1 MATGLNLDS
10 GFAELA
16 NPYSL
21 SRPSGDGI
29 SEMAQGVISRIPQ
42 PQAQPVAAPQ
52 DESKFWTNQ
61 QTGEFYVNGVTFAQ
75 DDDTKILQ
83 VEELFDRPSVGRPQG
98 EGWMPVTE
106 GTYGQIADKI
116 RNPSLGRLFAKNF
129 GIGVDQLQQLAGSAL
144 QLAGFEETGGRIVE
158 QQEKDLAKTSVYQR
172 EFTDIE
178 SGGDVVD
185 WFVANLGQQ
194 GPMLLESIAAAGL
207 GAAVGTATGGPG
219 LGTAGGTIAGFFGK
233 NALKKKIQEAAKNYT
248 AAKAKGAKPSRADV
262 KTLKDAAGYAG
273 AAGGA
278 FLSNYALGTGD
289 IYGEMR
295 EQGVDPDDTAARM
308 QALMGAF
315 PYAAADT
322 LGEYVLASR
331 LFGGALQPRPL
342 TAGATRT
349 RRGGEL
355 LRRGLTGGAVGAGV
369 EGTTELGQEALVMG
383 LSGQDLTSDEAV
395 KRFINSFAAGAAVG
409 GAIGGAANLRR
420 GGAEETN
427 LLDSS
432 GSATAGP
439 KVAGPRAQGVLPL
452 EGGEGG
458 APSPVSEPA
467 VTDLVETPPPQ
478 FAPFGIDQQDDRTRL
493 QNQQQQIQ
501 SFITNAN
508 QELQDMAS
516 GARPLNT
523 LRIQALQRQIE
534 QARQSLATIEQQ
546 LSTTRAQGI
555 TPPPPGQ
562 LALFQPSSTPVL
574 QRGRFPEGQAQGQ
587 LSLVSGSGVVGP
599 RPMGAPAVSEP
610 VLNQQED
617 RARLENRQREQLQ
630 NRQREL
636 YELIASDDEE
646 KDVDALQAELSDV
659 RKQLIDLPPIFDVDQ
674 QTDRARLENEQRQLD
689 ALNDRLAEELTST
702 QDKLR
707 KQQIK
712 AQQKQVREALARVNK
727 QIKQLPV
734 AADTARA
741 PGQRALLTPVT
752 GKPTVGALRSAGERV
767 PTRAPAVGPNV
778 DKKKLSA
785 ARKRVN
791 LLNGVERINYNNED
805 VYEGQLKNGVPSGE
819 GIYYFAN
826 GDVIVG
832 KFKAGEVTSGTYNFS
847 DGSTYVGSFRGGA
860 FTSGTYNFSD
870 GSTYVG
876 SFRGG
881 AFDGQGVFTDVN
893 GSVADGMFKD
903 GAFVPPEP
911 PPVAKKPAP
920 KKETKAPAPK
930 GEMLK
935 KGKKETAPTAKLDTT
950 QEEIRQAEL
959 DATEAANKKK
969 YDARRKQIEA
979 EEKRTGAYLSDV
991 GVDNENA
998 SPLQEGQS
1006 GYWERMLASQDSAYQ
1021 MRKEEFKET
1030 KPKKGETLKKG
1041 KKDAVQEPSATQVST
1056 RQQSK
1061 AGAKVGEGVPVTGKA
1076 PTKGEALKTQTKKRT
1091 QKKDDVTEIV
1101 EQVTAEEMW
1110 EDMKPIG
1117 APKFDKLDPSIRILW
1132 RKEMDAGRASI
1143 VRAKEIYDGALTPK
1157 QQLENAISN
1166 IDTATTTEDF
1176 VSAIENVVTYAFFPT
1191 DLSGKIKEDI
1201 QARANQALQD
1211 LMSSDPITQGYVD
1224 RALMDMVSLQSNI
1237 YATDRTTGENSP
1249 WFNYA
1254 VERGLVDRIKL
1265 LTTVKNLPEQYKET
1279 TKISP
1284 RNDESVDTD
1293 SAEVKAEKATLKAT
1307 NKLIDII
1314 VDLRSGVKRL
1324 TNKPQVATLTKEMKA
1339 TFAKA
1344 DPDFPLADGSV
1355 LGDYFNE
1362 AGEPKIIK
1370 TIDGYKVVTEELLL
1384 EDQRALERETK
1395 AARDEAKIETDDQ
1408 LKQLTEQYS
1417 GKNDTA
1423 WDDDSDG
1430 MYFRGDGEPILNPIG
1445 IGRLKMLSKV
1455 FLSKLKS
1462 KPKLHVFSNQAEM
1475 RAQNPELY
1483 KRAAAARKQGD
1494 FDTTVAA
1501 GYSFGDTIILFSDN
1515 IRTEA
1520 QVKFIIAHET
1530 LGHFGFKGIMS
1541 PAEFKTALDRIYN
1554 TDRNV
1559 RAGVEQKMEV
1569 QGMEKYEA
1577 IEEYLADNAAILDSS
1592 LVQRIWYALKDA
1604 LNRLGFEFQD
1614 DEARYLVGQARKYV
1628 RNGSPGNFVS
1638 GQSLG
1643 AAIRNA
1649 WVNNYDGRFS
1659 EAAADTGPRMWAA
1672 AADANA
1678 YSFNQPLNQVDRLF
1692 SDLKARGIDVRAWTA
1707 KLLEQFQSFNNIA
1720 RRSSGAK
1727 FVYDTIMRQ
1736 ANQQKTLAR
1745 KYNDMTRML
1754 HSTDLGKQE
1763 RDQVSD
1769 MLAYGALLKSK
1780 EFNDSPELMKKFGRL
1795 VIRNDDG
1802 TISQEN
1808 LVKIRAELEA
1818 AGSVSREKFGKGFQ
1832 IMLSNGQVQ
1841 TFKMAVAED
1850 SAVWKAYTQMREAMN
1865 EATIDMMLAN
1875 YEASYYE
1882 SNNTV
1887 DLMRKSKLLKDMFR
1901 EQDIESVRSVAKLYQ
1916 NIRYANENLKEG
1928 ILYLNDTAVERGE
1941 EFLKR
1946 FADAVDN
1953 DNAFNDFVNKVGVAE
1968 QFKNE
1973 QFYDDAVKVLKRMRD
1988 GGAKKDNHG
1997 YAVQKVIRELFVN
2010 DFQTRNAENFAKRSI
2025 LKSYVP
2031 FKRYG
2036 DIQVRLVAM
2045 VDGKPAKLSEKMEG
2059 SIPFYKFESAADS
2072 QPTMDMLEDLYLTVR
2087 DDNGIVQKGE
2097 VKKWN
2102 LEDVEGKDVE
2112 VTFKVERKVAR
2123 AAPDLVEATN
2133 FNEFVYVLNR
2143 LNIDLKPAERQ
2154 RILLRMTAQDN
2165 AARKNLERTNTPG
2178 WNKDMIR
2185 TASEHLE
2192 TISYSAAKKIYRN
2205 RLGDVLLQERMW
2217 QGDRQRL
2224 DALKA
2229 AVDGA
2234 QTDDERQQAQ
2244 TEYEAYAYEYIYS
2257 APEGEVVDGRKTL
2270 GRGNKYKDDAIKL
2283 IRFRDENPNVV
2294 INAEDLLSTDIGS
2307 KLKLW
2312 TVVMQLGGSI
2322 ASGLLNLISV
2332 ITNTIPYLATRN
2344 SKTAF
2349 GGGFGFAKTMASVAN
2364 AMSDMGSYKLS
2375 DAVYLRQVLADLKA
2389 GKQAHG
2395 LTVDE
2400 AQFLLDSTTDGLL
2413 DAAQTIAL
2421 LGTARGKV
2429 TNPRVQQFI
2438 DIYMT
2443 PFNYTEQLNRR
2454 ATALAS
2460 YRMERDRS
2468 VAQGDSLARASERAK
2483 TFARDAVNTTQG
2495 NYDAYNR
2502 PVIGRGNIT
2511 QYIMMYKMYPI
2522 MSVQLLKNMDYKGKG
2537 FMLGMLFLMSGL
2549 KGLPFAEDL
2558 FDVYDTIAQK
2568 LGFTRA
2574 SAEKMF
2580 IDGIESIAPG
2590 MTPIIM
2596 RGILDQ
2602 SGLSMSTR
2610 IGLGNMFPATSAG
2623 KAGAD
2628 TWRQFE
2634 EFIGP
2639 MYSAMS
2645 GLIGTAGSIGQYG
2658 AEAIG
2663 LRNGETTLLGIMR
2676 DAPASAVRAIAD
2688 GLTYMDDGRV
2698 TNNRGYVVSD
2708 NVATHVLLGRFLGF
2722 YPASASM
2729 QNDIVRLQK
2738 ETADYA
2744 KAVKAEYV
2752 GSAVKA
2758 VLAGDNEAIA
2768 RIEGYVRE
2776 WNESAKGSG
2785 LEITKFSQSYRR
2797 AAREAR
2803 RPTLERYLRSA
2814 PKGLRDETNKLGE
2827 IFGVN
2832 F

>member
-1 MATGLNLDS
+1 MDLMQQQAAVERDRQVYE
-10 GFAELA
+10 AE
-16 NPYSL
+16 
-21 SRPSGDGI
+21 R
-29 SEMAQGVISRIPQ
+29 AQREAEVLGRRSARQAEPQ
-42 PQAQPVAAPQ
+42 PPTALPTRPVPIRQP
-52 DESKFWTNQ
+52 
-61 QTGEFYVNGVTFAQ
+61 
-75 DDDTKILQ
+75 
-83 VEELFDRPSVGRPQG
+83 
-98 EGWMPVTE
+98 
-106 GTYGQIADKI
+106 
-116 RNPSLGRLFAKNF
+116 
-129 GIGVDQLQQLAGSAL
+129 QQLPL
-144 QLAGFEETGGRIVE
+144 
-158 QQEKDLAKTSVYQR
+158 
-172 EFTDIE
+172 FTPAQAP
-178 SGGDVVD
+178 V
-185 WFVANLGQQ
+185 
-194 GPMLLESIAAAGL
+194 
-207 GAAVGTATGGPG
+207 
-219 LGTAGGTIAGFFGK
+219 
-233 NALKKKIQEAAKNYT
+233 
-248 AAKAKGAKPSRADV
+248 PSRAE
-262 KTLKDAAGYAG
+262 G
-273 AAGGA
+273 
-278 FLSNYALGTGD
+278 
-289 IYGEMR
+289 
-295 EQGVDPDDTAARM
+295 
-308 QALMGAF
+308 
-315 PYAAADT
+315 
-322 LGEYVLASR
+322 
-331 LFGGALQPRPL
+331 
-342 TAGATRT
+342 
-349 RRGGEL
+349 
-355 LRRGLTGGAVGAGV
+355 LRRGVGTQPVPLAPIQPEPTGRA
-369 EGTTELGQEALVMG
+369 
-383 LSGQDLTSDEAV
+383 
-395 KRFINSFAAGAAVG
+395 
-409 GAIGGAANLRR
+409 
-420 GGAEETN
+420 
-427 LLDSS
+427 
-432 GSATAGP
+432 
-439 KVAGPRAQGVLPL
+439 PRQLPL
-452 EGGEGG
+452 
-458 APSPVSEPA
+458 
-467 VTDLVETPPPQ
+467 
-478 FAPFGIDQQDDRTRL
+478 
-493 QNQQQQIQ
+493 
-501 SFITNAN
+501 IT
-508 QELQDMAS
+508 
-516 GARPLNT
+516 
-523 LRIQALQRQIE
+523 QA
-534 QARQSLATIEQQ
+534 
-546 LSTTRAQGI
+546 G
-555 TPPPPGQ
+555 
-562 LALFQPSSTPVL
+562 QPS
-574 QRGRFPEGQAQGQ
+574 
-587 LSLVSGSGVVGP
+587 
-599 RPMGAPAVSEP
+599 
-610 VLNQQED
+610 
-617 RARLENRQREQLQ
+617 
-630 NRQREL
+630 
-636 YELIASDDEE
+636 
-646 KDVDALQAELSDV
+646 
-659 RKQLIDLPPIFDVDQ
+659 
-674 QTDRARLENEQRQLD
+674 
-689 ALNDRLAEELTST
+689 
-702 QDKLR
+702 
-707 KQQIK
+707 
-712 AQQKQVREALARVNK
+712 
-727 QIKQLPV
+727 V
-734 AADTARA
+734 A
-741 PGQRALLTPVT
+741 
-752 GKPTVGALRSAGERV
+752 ALRSAGTTGPVSAPV
-767 PTRAPAVGPNV
+767 PEVGGTQISPTGNVVTPATIEAAQRRIALKRAVG
-778 DKKKLSA
+778 
-785 ARKRVN
+785 RVEYD
-791 LLNGVERINYNNED
+791 NGD
-805 VYEGQLKNGVPSGE
+805 VYEGQLKSGEPNGE
-819 GIYYFAN
+819 GIYYLAN

-860 FTSGTYNFSD
+860 F
-870 GSTYVG
+870 
-876 SFRGG
+876 
-881 AFDGQGVFTDVN
+881 DGQGVFTDVD
-893 GSVADGMFKD
+893 GSVADGVFKD

-911 PPVAKKPAP
+911 PPVAKKPAA
-920 KKETKAPAPK
+920 KKPAAKKPTVTK
-930 GEMLK
+930 GETLK
-935 KGKKETAPTAKLDTT
+935 KGKKAATPAPKAEYDGYSLTE
-950 QEEIRQAEL
+950 EEIRQAEL
-959 DATEAANKKK
+959 DAIEAANKKE
-969 YDARRKQIEA
+969 YDARKKQIEA

-998 SPLQEGQS
+998 APLQEGQS
-1006 GYWERMLASQDSAYQ
+1006 GYWGRMLASQDSAYQ
-1021 MRKEEFKET
+1021 MRKEEFVST
-1030 KPKKGETLKKG
+1030 KPKKAATLKKGKKDDVSSKFRGEALDDASSGRKEVNRAVSVLVDLAMTGGLNPIGLSETEARAILDKYGVDIVGEKGQTVDASDSIMWTSTDAKKLRQQNMKGVVSIPAFIKYREDGSYRLIREGLVEPTSEKGETLKKG
-1041 KKDAVQEPSATQVST
+1041 TQ
-1056 RQQSK
+1056 
-1061 AGAKVGEGVPVTGKA
+1061 
-1076 PTKGEALKTQTKKRT
+1076 KKRT

-1143 VRAKEIYDGALTPK
+1143 VRAKEIYDGALTPE

-1166 IDTATTTEDF
+1166 IETATTTDDF

-1224 RALMDMVSLQSNI
+1224 RALMDMVSLKSNI

-1265 LTTVKNLPEQYKET
+1265 LTTVKSLPEQYKET

-1324 TNKPQVATLTKEMKA
+1324 TNKPQVAKLTKEMKA
-1339 TFAKA
+1339 IFDDA
-1344 DPDFPLADGSV
+1344 DPNFPLADGSV
-1355 LGDYFNE
+1355 LSDYFNE

-1384 EDQRALERETK
+1384 EDQRALEREAK
-1395 AARDEAKIETDDQ
+1395 AAREEAKIETDDQ

-1423 WDDDSDG
+1423 WDDDSSG
-1430 MYFRGDGEPILNPIG
+1430 MYFRGDGEPILNPVG
-1445 IGRLKMLSKV
+1445 IGRLKMLAKAFV
-1455 FLSKLKS
+1455 SKLKS
-1462 KPKLHVFSNQAEM
+1462 KPKLYVFSNQAEM

-1520 QVKFIIAHET
+1520 QAKFIIAHET

-1541 PAEFKTALDRIYN
+1541 PAEFKSALDRIYN

-1649 WVNNYDGRFS
+1649 WVNNYDGRFA
-1659 EAAADTGPRMWAA
+1659 EATADTGPRMWAA
-1672 AADANA
+1672 TADANA
-1678 YSFNQPLNQVDRLF
+1678 YSFDQPLNQVDRLF
-1692 SDLKARGIDVRAWTA
+1692 SELKVRGIDARSWTA

-1720 RRSSGAK
+1720 RRSAGAK
-1727 FVYDTIMRQ
+1727 FVYDTITQQ

-1754 HSTDLGKQE
+1754 HSTDLGKKE

-1802 TISQEN
+1802 TINQEN
-1808 LVKIRAELEA
+1808 LAKIREELEA

-1882 SNNTV
+1882 SNSTI
-1887 DLMRKSKLLKDMFR
+1887 DLMRKSKLLKDMFSD
-1901 EQDIESVRSVAKLYQ
+1901 QDIESVRSVAKLYQ

-1988 GGAKKDNHG
+1988 GGAKKDEHG
-1997 YAVQKVIRELFVN
+1997 FAVQKVIRELFVN

-2045 VDGKPAKLSEKMEG
+2045 VGGKPAKLSEKMEG
-2059 SIPFYKFESAADS
+2059 SIPFYKFESATES
-2072 QPTMDMLEDLYLTVR
+2072 QPTIDMLEDLYGG
-2087 DDNGIVQKGE
+2087 D
-2097 VKKWN
+2097 KKWK
-2102 LEDVEGKDVE
+2102 LEDSNGELVE

-2123 AAPDLVEATN
+2123 TTPDLVEATN

-2178 WNKDMIR
+2178 WNRDMIR

-2229 AVDGA
+2229 AIGAA
-2234 QTDDERQQAQ
+2234 QTDGERQQAQ
-2244 TEYEAYAYEYIYS
+2244 TEYEEYAYEYIYS
-2257 APEGEVVDGRKTL
+2257 APEGEVIDGRATK
-2270 GRGNKYKDDAIKL
+2270 GRGNKYKDDAITL
-2283 IRFRDENPNVV
+2283 IRWRDENPNVV

-2322 ASGLLNLISV
+2322 ASGVVNLTSV
-2332 ITNTIPYLATRN
+2332 LTNTIPFLATRN
-2344 SKTAF
+2344 SKTAY
-2349 GGGFGFAKTMASVAN
+2349 GGGFGFAKTMANVAN
-2364 AMSDMGSYKLS
+2364 AMSDMSNYKLS
-2375 DAVYLRQVLADLKA
+2375 DAVYLRKVLADLKA

-2421 LGTARGKV
+2421 LGTARGKI

-2438 DIYMT
+2438 DLYMA
-2443 PFNYTEQLNRR
+2443 PFNYTEQVNRR

-2495 NYDAYNR
+2495 NYDAYTR
-2502 PVIGRGNIT
+2502 PKVGRGNVM
-2511 QYIMMYKMYPI
+2511 QYVMMYKMYPI
-2522 MSVQLLKNMDYKGKG
+2522 VVVQLLKNMDYKGKA

-2558 FDVYDTIAQK
+2558 FDIYDTIAQK
-2568 LGFTRA
+2568 LGLTRA

-2602 SGLSMSTR
+2602 SGLAISSRT
-2610 IGLGNMFPATSAG
+2610 GQGNMLPMTG
-2623 KAGAD
+2623 ILKEGTD

-2639 MYSAMS
+2639 MYSAMT

-2676 DAPASAVRAIAD
+2676 DAPASAVRAVAD

-2708 NVATHVLLGRFLGF
+2708 NVATHVLLARFLGF

-2752 GSAVKA
+2752 GLAVKA

>member
-21 SRPSGDGI
+21 SRPSGNGI

-116 RNPSLGRLFAKNF
+116 RNPTLGRLFAKNF
-129 GIGVDQLQQLAGSAL
+129 GIGVDQLQQLAGYGL
-144 QLAGFEETGGRIVE
+144 QLAGAEELGGRIVE
-158 QQEKDLAKTSVYQR
+158 QQVGSETVRGDLEKSAIYQR

-178 SGGDVVD
+178 SGGEAID
-185 WFVANLGQQ
+185 WFVSVLGQQ
-194 GPMLLESIAAAGL
+194 GPNILESIGVAALGAAAGT
-207 GAAVGTATGGPG
+207 AVGGPG
-219 LGTAGGTIAGFFGK
+219 LGTAAGTVAGFFGK
-233 NALKKKIQEAAKNYT
+233 KAFKDKVMEAAKNYT
-248 AAKAKGAKPSRADV
+248 AAKAKGATPSLTDV
-262 KTLKDAAGYAG
+262 KTLRNAAGLTG
-273 AAGGA
+273 AVAA
-278 FLSNYALGTGD
+278 SYLSNYATGAAD

-295 EQGVDPDDTAARM
+295 EQGADADDIAARM
-308 QALMGAF
+308 TALTGAI
-315 PYAAADT
+315 PYAALESA
-322 LGEYVLASR
+322 GEYLLASR
-331 LFGGALQPRPL
+331 IFGGALQPRPL

-355 LRRGLTGGAVGAGV
+355 LRRGVTGAGVGAGI

-409 GAIGGAANLRR
+409 GAIGGVSNLKR
-420 GGAEETN
+420 GKQVGETGKTNAPETN

-432 GSATAGP
+432 
-439 KVAGPRAQGVLPL
+439 R
-452 EGGEGG
+452 
-458 APSPVSEPA
+458 
-467 VTDLVETPPPQ
+467 DLVTAPLPQLGYTPGTDVV
-478 FAPFGIDQQDDRTRL
+478 PFT
-493 QNQQQQIQ
+493 
-501 SFITNAN
+501 
-508 QELQDMAS
+508 
-516 GARPLNT
+516 
-523 LRIQALQRQIE
+523 
-534 QARQSLATIEQQ
+534 
-546 LSTTRAQGI
+546 
-555 TPPPPGQ
+555 
-562 LALFQPSSTPVL
+562 TPVTPMGAVPPAPL
-574 QRGRFPEGQAQGQ
+574 QLPAPAAP
-587 LSLVSGSGVVGP
+587 VT
-599 RPMGAPAVSEP
+599 PMGAPVMMVTPEGMAYPDQMLRQTGNVPPGAPGTQGVLDIFGGQIPAQELASRMQPQVAQEFPTVPEP
-610 VLNQQED
+610 TRVPAGQGALQFGQPEPEPTGTMSNRLQQLQQQIAAQQQ
-617 RARLENRQREQLQ
+617 RAEQERAFGLAEQQRAAQQAAEREQQMDLMQQQQQLQIAEQGRLE
-630 NRQREL
+630 
-636 YELIASDDEE
+636 
-646 KDVDALQAELSDV
+646 
-659 RKQLIDLPPIFDVDQ
+659 
-674 QTDRARLENEQRQLD
+674 EQRA
-689 ALNDRLAEELTST
+689 ALPQPPA
-702 QDKLR
+702 
-707 KQQIK
+707 
-712 AQQKQVREALARVNK
+712 ALPTRPVPIR
-727 QIKQLPV
+727 QPQQLPLFTPAQAPV
-734 AADTARA
+734 PSRAEGLRRGVGTQPVPLAPVQPEPTGRA
-741 PGQRALLTPVT
+741 PRQLPLITQAGQPSVA
-752 GKPTVGALRSAGERV
+752 ALRSAGTTGPVSAPV
-767 PTRAPAVGPNV
+767 PEVGGTQIPPTGNVVTPATIEAAQRRIALKRAVGRL
-778 DKKKLSA
+778 DYDT
-785 ARKRVN
+785 
-791 LLNGVERINYNNED
+791 GD
-805 VYEGQLKNGVPSGE
+805 VYEGQLKSGEPNGE
-819 GIYYFAN
+819 GIYYLAN

-847 DGSTYVGSFRGGA
+847 DGSTYVGSFK
-860 FTSGTYNFSD
+860 D
-870 GSTYVG
+870 
-876 SFRGG
+876 G
-881 AFDGQGVFTDVN
+881 AFDGQGVFTAVD
-893 GSVADGMFKD
+893 GAVADGMFKD

-911 PPVAKKPAP
+911 PPVAKKPA
-920 KKETKAPAPK
+920 
-930 GEMLK
+930 LK
-935 KGKKETAPTAKLDTT
+935 KPAAKKPTVT
-950 QEEIRQAEL
+950 
-959 DATEAANKKK
+959 
-969 YDARRKQIEA
+969 
-979 EEKRTGAYLSDV
+979 
-991 GVDNENA
+991 
-998 SPLQEGQS
+998 
-1006 GYWERMLASQDSAYQ
+1006 
-1021 MRKEEFKET
+1021 
-1030 KPKKGETLKKG
+1030 KGETLKKG

-1056 RQQSK
+1056 RQQPQ

-1076 PTKGEALKTQTKKRT
+1076 PTKGETLKTETKKRT
-1091 QKKDDVTEIV
+1091 EKKDDVTEIV

-1117 APKFDKLDPSIRILW
+1117 APEFDKLDPSIRILW

-1143 VRAKEIYDGALTPK
+1143 ARAKEIYDGALTPE

-1166 IDTATTTEDF
+1166 IETATTTDDF

-1224 RALMDMVSLQSNI
+1224 RALMDMVSLKSNI

-1265 LTTVKNLPEQYKET
+1265 LTTVKSLPKQYKET

-1293 SAEVKAEKATLKAT
+1293 SDEVKAEKATLKAT

-1324 TNKPQVATLTKEMKA
+1324 TNKPQVAKLTKEMKA
-1339 TFAKA
+1339 IFDDA
-1344 DPDFPLADGSV
+1344 DPNFPLADGSV

-1395 AARDEAKIETDDQ
+1395 AAREEVVLQKREEDEELIRKIWRDD
-1408 LKQLTEQYS
+1408 
-1417 GKNDTA
+1417 A
-1423 WDDDSDG
+1423 WDEDPSG

-1501 GYSFGDTIILFSDN
+1501 GYSFGDTVILFSDN

-1520 QVKFIIAHET
+1520 QAKFIIAHET

-1541 PAEFKTALDRIYN
+1541 PVELKSALDRIYN

-1678 YSFNQPLNQVDRLF
+1678 YSFDQPLNQVDRLF
-1692 SDLKARGIDVRAWTA
+1692 SELKVRGIDARSWTA

-1720 RRSSGAK
+1720 RRSAGAK
-1727 FVYDTIMRQ
+1727 FVYDTITQQ

-1754 HSTDLGKQE
+1754 HSTDLGKKE

-1802 TISQEN
+1802 TINQEN
-1808 LVKIRAELEA
+1808 LAKIREELEA
-1818 AGSVSREKFGKGFQ
+1818 AGSVSREEFEKGFQ

-1850 SAVWKAYTQMREAMN
+1850 SAVWEAYTQMREAMN

-1882 SNNTV
+1882 SNGTI
-1887 DLMRKSKLLKDMFR
+1887 DLMRKSKLLKDMFSD
-1901 EQDIESVRSVAKLYQ
+1901 QDVESVRSVAKLYQ

-1941 EFLKR
+1941 EFLRR

-1968 QFKNE
+1968 QFKDE
-1973 QFYDDAVKVLKRMRD
+1973 QFYDDAVKVLQRMRD
-1988 GGAKKDNHG
+1988 GGAKKDKHG
-1997 YAVQKVIRELFVN
+1997 FAVQKVIRELFVN

-2059 SIPFYKFESAADS
+2059 SIPFYKFESATES
-2072 QPTMDMLEDLYLTVR
+2072 QPTMDMLEDLYGG
-2087 DDNGIVQKGE
+2087 D
-2097 VKKWN
+2097 KKWK
-2102 LEDVEGKDVE
+2102 LEDSNGELVE

-2178 WNKDMIR
+2178 WNRDMIR

-2229 AVDGA
+2229 AIGAA
-2234 QTDDERQQAQ
+2234 QTDGERQQAQ
-2244 TEYEAYAYEYIYS
+2244 TEYEEYAYEYIYS
-2257 APEGEVVDGRKTL
+2257 APEGEVIDGRATK
-2270 GRGNKYKDDAIKL
+2270 GRGNKYKDDAVTL
-2283 IRFRDENPNVV
+2283 IRWRDENPNVV

-2322 ASGLLNLISV
+2322 ASGVVNLTSV
-2332 ITNTIPYLATRN
+2332 LTNTIPYLATRN
-2344 SKTAF
+2344 SKTAY

-2364 AMSDMGSYKLS
+2364 AMSDMSNYKLS

-2443 PFNYTEQLNRR
+2443 PFNYTEQVNRR

-2483 TFARDAVNTTQG
+2483 TFARDTVNTTQG
-2495 NYDAYNR
+2495 EYAAYNR
-2502 PVIGRGNIT
+2502 PKVGRGNVM
-2511 QYIMMYKMYPI
+2511 QYVMMYKMYPI
-2522 MSVQLLKNMDYKGKG
+2522 VVTQLLKNMDYKGKA
-2537 FMLGMLFLMSGL
+2537 FMLGMLLLMSGL

-2558 FDVYDTIAQK
+2558 FDIYDTIAQK
-2568 LGFTRA
+2568 LGLTRA

-2602 SGLSMSTR
+2602 SGLSISSRT
-2610 IGLGNMFPATSAG
+2610 GQGNMLPMTG
-2623 KAGAD
+2623 ILKEGTD

-2639 MYSAMS
+2639 MYSAMT

-2676 DAPASAVRAIAD
+2676 DAPASAVRAVAD

-2708 NVATHVLLGRFLGF
+2708 NVATHVLLARFLGF